1 MQLPSEKELVEQTK
15 EVFKVGLWIALTPAG
30 FLRCLTNKQMGEQML
45 SSTLVS
51 AILWALISWTALS
64 AIANTQKG
72 ISINKDMVHQT
83 LAVGV
88 MSPKDATT
96 MAEDFNKVMSHESL
110 SLLKIDRATILLFY
124 GLCTL
129 CLLLQI
135 LDWWRRDTTHG
146 TYILSK
152 NIGEPRLPIGWLES
166 AFYWVVIAAGC
177 SLLHLY
183 FSSFIFILA
192 FWAALLEFSL
202 IWWKQRMELLN
213 QRDAFLIS
221 EIAGSNETRVI
232 GLQGAMKLAGVSGI
246 GALKHKYQS
255 LE

>member
-1 MQLPSEKELVEQTK
+1 MQLPSEKELVDK
-15 EVFKVGLWIALTPAG
+15 AKDVFKLGLWIALTPAG

-45 SSTLVS
+45 SNTLVS
-51 AILWALISWTALS
+51 AILWAFLSWTALS
-64 AIANTQKG
+64 GIAANQKYLLTG
-72 ISINKDMVHQT
+72 KDIIHQSQDM
-83 LAVGV
+83 GV
-88 MSPKDATT
+88 FSPKDATS
-96 MAEDFNKVMSHESL
+96 MAELLNKNMALETS

-166 AFYWVVIAAGC
+166 AFYWLVIAAGC

-183 FSSFIFILA
+183 FSSFLFILA

-202 IWWKQRMELLN
+202 IWRKQRMELLN
-213 QRDAFLIS
+213 QRDAFLIA

-232 GLQGAMKLAGVSGI
+232 GLQGAMRLAGVSGI